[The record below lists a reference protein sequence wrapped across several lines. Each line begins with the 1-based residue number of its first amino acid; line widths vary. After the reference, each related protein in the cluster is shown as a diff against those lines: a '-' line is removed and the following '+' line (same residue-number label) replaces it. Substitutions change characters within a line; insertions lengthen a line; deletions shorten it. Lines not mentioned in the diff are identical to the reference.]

1 MLFLKCE
8 ECDSKRSKLIKEQQA
23 SGLSSSLG
31 INTPSSKIPLLVFIS
46 GG

>member
-8 ECDSKRSKLIKEQQA
+8 VCDSKRSKFIKELQA

-31 INTPSSKIPLLVFIS
+31 INTLSSKILLLVFIS
-46 GG
+46 GR